1 MAKKPKAKAK
11 AKTKK
16 KAKQTGGEARGA
28 VIVHGLKQ
36 ASKDATFLR
45 WERVA
50 APGRFVAAVFS
61 DGHREF
67 LHTSGH

>member
-1 MAKKPKAKAK
+1 MAKKPTAK
-11 AKTKK
+11 AKTKNK
-16 KAKQTGGEARGA
+16 VKQTGEEARAA
-28 VIVHGLKQ
+28 VIAQGLKK

-67 LHTSGH
+67 LQTSGH

>member
-11 AKTKK
+11 TKEN
-16 KAKQTGGEARGA
+16 AKQTGAEARAA
-28 VIVHGLKQ
+28 VIAHGLKQ
-36 ASKDATFLR
+36 AGKGAEFLR

-50 APGRFVAAVFS
+50 APGRHIAAVFS

-67 LHTSGH
+67 LQTSGH

>member
-11 AKTKK
+11 K
-16 KAKQTGGEARGA
+16 KARQTGEEARA
-28 VIVHGLKQ
+28 ALIAHGLKK
-36 ASKDATFLR
+36 AGKDATFLR

-67 LHTSGH
+67 LQTSGH

>member
-1 MAKKPKAKAK
+1 MAKKPTAKAK
-11 AKTKK
+11 AKDKS
-16 KAKQTGGEARGA
+16 KQTGAEARAA
-28 VIVHGLKQ
+28 VIAHGVKK
-36 ASKDATFLR
+36 AGKGATFLR

-67 LHTSGH
+67 LQTSGHH

>member
-11 AKTKK
+11 TKDKT
-16 KAKQTGGEARGA
+16 KQTGEEARAA
-28 VIVHGLKQ
+28 VIAHGLKQ
-36 ASKDATFLR
+36 ASKGATFLR

-50 APGRFVAAVFS
+50 APGRYVAAIFS

-67 LHTSGH
+67 LQTSGH